1 MNAIHYPV
9 AAMVLV
15 LLCADVASA
24 QSAAQAQA
32 DAMAIYL
39 AEQQVRQAQA
49 EAANAALLAGQ
60 AQGKAGA
67 TQGSHDDRFKMVTDA
82 VKNWKRPRGYTATA
96 SLSSSA
102 IRDPFAPKDVTTG
115 GAAGLQSALAGTSL
129 ALDGERGLVRVE
141 EAAKACGGRLRP
153 GDYPTTADGA
163 LLDSAERVSAFLKTC
178 GDRTQPVMV
187 VTPSGD
193 AEIRK

>member
-1 MNAIHYPV
+1 MSATHPQV

-24 QSAAQAQA
+24 QNAAQAQA

-39 AEQQVRQAQA
+39 AEQQARQAQA
-49 EAANAALLAGQ
+49 EATNAALLAGQ

-67 TQGSHDDRFKMVTDA
+67 KQGSHDDRFKMVTDA

-102 IRDPFAPKDVTTG
+102 IRDPFAPKEATTG
-115 GAAGLQSALAGTSL
+115 VAVGLQSALAGTGL

-141 EAAKACGGRLRP
+141 EAAKACGGRLSA

-163 LLDSAERVSAFLKTC
+163 LLDSAERVAAFLKSC

-193 AEIRK
+193 AEIRN